1 MAKKSN
7 TDIQSLAL
15 RAAAERIAM
24 SEGRAWKDVPPQ
36 EREGLK
42 QAAEGKVNDAD
53 RERAVLLL
61 ARKMARDDGQEWKQL
76 SKEQRQSFL
85 AKAKSA
91 A

>member
-1 MAKKSN
+1 MAKNSN

-24 SEGRAWKDVPPQ
+24 SEGRAWKDVPRQ

-42 QAAEGKVNDAD
+42 QAAQGKVTDAD
-53 RERAVLLL
+53 REKAVQLR
-61 ARKMARDDGQEWKQL
+61 ARKMARADGQDWKKL

-85 AKAKSA
+85 AKAKA
-91 A
+91 PG